1 MNQNLTTDEL
11 DTIYE
16 ALKSVRKN
24 LSDNGSTSEKI
35 DAAISKILTLSVAA
49 HLNSWQKE
57 KSLVEW

>member
-1 MNQNLTTDEL
+1 MNQNLTAEEL

-16 ALKSVRKN
+16 ALRSARKN

-49 HLNSWQKE
+49 HLNS
-57 KSLVEW
+57 